1 MQPFTSQGRK
11 LRLALMPI
19 SYFIAFAT
27 IYIMLIC
34 LAKIEN
40 SSIKGLLQ
48 TDNLWPLAIILPCF
62 TFGKILGLMAING
75 IAYLIPHLRHAFE
88 NEVAE
93 TGRNNFFQAM
103 KGLSIALAISLIITV
118 LGAILFLQ
126 YK

>member
-1 MQPFTSQGRK
+1 
-11 LRLALMPI
+11 MPI

-48 TDNLWPLAIILPCF
+48 TNNLWPLAIILPCF
-62 TFGKILGLMAING
+62 FFGKILGLMAING
-75 IAYLIPHLRHAFE
+75 IAYLIPPLRNVFE
-88 NEVAE
+88 REVAE
-93 TGRNNFFQAM
+93 TGRNDFLQAM